1 VSGIVAIGE
10 ELLLAG
16 YALAGVDVLP
26 AEDAAAA
33 RAAWEALPF
42 DTGLV
47 LLTPSAY
54 AEVGR
59 DVRGRRVLW
68 AVLPA

>member
-33 RAAWEALPF
+33 RAAWEALPA

-47 LLTPSAY
+47 LLTRSAY

-68 AVLPA
+68 AVLPP